1 MKPDPTQAAGRPSKP
16 ASAPPPEETDEDLFD
31 FDELAKIST
40 QAAAEMRKEL
50 EQALADVEQTVQEV
64 APVVAQAAAAPGA
77 PPLAPARAAP
87 LVPRLPSVKPADAVV
102 HQRLSLSP
110 LAGALLVAVVAANL
124 VLMLFAWR
132 SVSATRQLVF
142 DVASEMRDT
151 TTDLRD
157 ESARRSEIAALESE
171 PVFGALPE
179 GYRTLRIAR
188 ERLERG
194 EHSRARRMLYG
205 LLAVVDRL
213 EQPARGEVEAQASF
227 LVADSLRLEADAL
240 RDPARRGEAR

>member
-1 MKPDPTQAAGRPSKP
+1 MRPDQPSPAGQPPKH

-31 FDELAKIST
+31 FDELAKAST

-50 EQALADVEQTVQEV
+50 DQALSEVELAKQEV
-64 APVVAQAAAAPGA
+64 APLVAAPQPARPTPPRPPPAPQARPAPSAAAEPG
-77 PPLAPARAAP
+77 PTVL
-87 LVPRLPSVKPADAVV
+87 
-102 HQRLSLSP
+102 HQKLSLSP
-110 LAGALLVAVVAANL
+110 LAGALLAAVVGANL

-132 SVSATRQLVF
+132 SVNATRQLVV
-142 DVASEMRDT
+142 DVAGEMRDT

-157 ESARRSEIAALESE
+157 ESTRRSELSALESE

-179 GYRTLRIAR
+179 GYRTLQIAR
-188 ERLERG
+188 ERIQRG
-194 EHSRARRMLYG
+194 EHARARRMLYG
-205 LLAVVDRL
+205 LLAVIDRL

-240 RDPARRGEAR
+240 TGAGREEAR